1 MRKNIKTLLC
11 VTAFVGAMSSG
22 IAFADDL
29 TISSGSTETI
39 SQEATYDNVVNAG
52 TLNNEANLTVNTKL
66 TNSSTIDNSSSIV
79 TKEIGNQSGASIT
92 GASGSLKIS
101 SGGINDGTIEQNIV
115 SITGGTLVNS
125 GTINATTFSN
135 SGQLTGTGKLIAAG
149 GSNSTTIEQ
158 NTIEITGNYTNN
170 GTMTANKEFTNASSD
185 ITGNGS
191 LIIKDS
197 TGNSSNGG
205 SISQAIVNISGNKFT
220 NTGSITASQEFT
232 NSAANLENNNTIT
245 SNGSF
250 TNTGNITGQGS
261 ISANQGGTNTGSMT
275 QNEVTTGGTFNN
287 GDGTTAG
294 TITTDKL
301 TNNGTFNNNSGSS
314 IISDEIINNDKFI
327 NNGSIGSSS
336 DKGTI
341 DNKGTFTNNGSIIA
355 STITNETGKEFIN
368 NSGKEITAESFINQ
382 GSVTNNGTFI
392 SKCSF
397 IK

>member
-205 SISQAIVNISGNKFT
+205 SISQAIVNH
-220 NTGSITASQEFT
+220 
-232 NSAANLENNNTIT
+232 
-245 SNGSF
+245 
-250 TNTGNITGQGS
+250 
-261 ISANQGGTNTGSMT
+261 
-275 QNEVTTGGTFNN
+275 
-287 GDGTTAG
+287 
-294 TITTDKL
+294 
-301 TNNGTFNNNSGSS
+301 
-314 IISDEIINNDKFI
+314 
-327 NNGSIGSSS
+327 
-336 DKGTI
+336 
-341 DNKGTFTNNGSIIA
+341 
-355 STITNETGKEFIN
+355 
-368 NSGKEITAESFINQ
+368 
-382 GSVTNNGTFI
+382 
-392 SKCSF
+392 
-397 IK
+397 